1 MVEFD
6 RYLSALTR
14 RASFVPGVWRLT
26 RPLADFYSRFYR
38 QPGRNRWTV
47 VRHRDGSLMKVDR
60 STAIGSALFWYG
72 YHSIDELCVLGT
84 LLESDMVFVDIGA
97 NQGEF
102 TLYAG
107 RRITAGRILAFEP
120 MPRMFAQL
128 QENIQ
133 LNGLTRVVVH
143 NTALS
148 NHAGSMTIHAAAD
161 AVNEGLGTLYPTG
174 ADFEPA
180 GTVQLEVFDDVC
192 RRHNLERLDVM
203 KLDVEGSELAVLRGA
218 QASLVRFQPILMLE
232 LNRPAFAAAGYTP
245 EALIDYLRSLGYHRL
260 SLIEKHRQVIPLD
273 DFTVPLPD
281 LCNVIAYSSAS
292 TRAAVTAA
300 S

>member
-14 RASFVPGVWRLT
+14 RVSFVPGVWRLT
-26 RPLADFYSRFYR
+26 RPLSDFYSQLYR
-38 QPGRNRWTV
+38 QPQRNRWIV
-47 VRHRDGSLMKVDR
+47 IRHRDGSLMKVDR
-60 STAIGSALFWYG
+60 STAIGSALFWFG
-72 YHSIDELCVLGT
+72 YHSIDELCVLGN
-84 LLESDMVFVDIGA
+84 LLKPDMVFVDIGA

-107 RRITAGRILAFEP
+107 RRITSGRVLAFEP

-133 LNGLTRVVVH
+133 LNRLTSVVVH
-143 NTALS
+143 NSALS
-148 NHAGSMTIHAAAD
+148 SHAGSMTIHAAAD
-161 AVNEGLGTLYPTG
+161 AVNEGLGTLYPVGT
-174 ADFEPA
+174 DFQPA
-180 GTVQLEVFDDVC
+180 GTVQLEVFDEVFRGHKLD
-192 RRHNLERLDVM
+192 RLDII

-218 QASLVRFQPILMLE
+218 QRSLVRFQPVIMFE

-245 EALIDYLRSLGYHRL
+245 EALIDYLRSLGYHRF
-260 SLIEKHRQVIPLD
+260 SLIEKHRRV
-273 DFTVPLPD
+273 VPLEDLKAPLPE
-281 LCNVIAYSSAS
+281 LCNVIAYPSAS
-292 TRAAVTAA
+292 KREAVTRR